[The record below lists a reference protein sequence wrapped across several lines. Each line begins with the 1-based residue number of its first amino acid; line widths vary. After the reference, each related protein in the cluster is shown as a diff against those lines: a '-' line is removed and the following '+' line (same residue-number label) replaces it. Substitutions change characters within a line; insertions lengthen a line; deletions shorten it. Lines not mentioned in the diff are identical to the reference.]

1 MPYHK
6 PMTMYP
12 PVDDWRVRLN
22 GREPHPLPHV
32 HVHVQFRDGSRV
44 SLTIETGQLLS
55 GFVTPRKRL
64 GPVRAWIAAR
74 RETLLAEYQRLN
86 P

>member
-1 MPYHK
+1 MPYPK
-6 PMTMYP
+6 SMTTYP
-12 PVDDWRVRLN
+12 SVDDWRIRIN

-32 HVHVQFRDGSRV
+32 HVQFLDGSRV
-44 SLTIETGQLLS
+44 FLAIETGELLS

-64 GPVRAWIAAR
+64 APVRAWIAAR
-74 RETLLAEYQRLN
+74 RDTLLAEYRRLN

>member
-1 MPYHK
+1 MPM
-6 PMTMYP
+6 MTYP
-12 PVDDWRVRLN
+12 PVDDWRVRIN

-32 HVHVQFRDGSRV
+32 HVQFRNGSRV
-44 SLTIETGQLLS
+44 SLAIEIGELLS

-64 GPVRAWIAAR
+64 VPVRAWIAAR
-74 RETLLAEYQRLN
+74 RETLLAEYRRLN

>member
-1 MPYHK
+1 MPYSRSV
-6 PMTMYP
+6 TTYP
-12 PVDDWRVRLN
+12 PVDDWRVRIN
-22 GREPHPLPHV
+22 GREPHPLP

-44 SLTIETGQLLS
+44 SLAIETGQLLS

-64 GPVRAWIAAR
+64 VPVRAGIEACR
-74 RETLLAEYQRLN
+74 DTLLAEYRRLN